1 MALVENA
8 EIVEGNSRMVRSP
21 SGDIDILVLFLLHQ
35 FDGKNVLIDNGV
47 GKNRKIIDMS
57 TSLLSLQQRCALA
70 GMHAFSGNDYI
81 SSFFRKGTQ
90 TIWELALGNERFLQT
105 FSEFGLFSTTR
116 EDVEVV
122 LEEFICCLSGNK
134 KCKKVNELRGKIFQ
148 TKFKH
153 EGKHVDMISLPP

>member
-8 EIVEGNSRMVRSP
+8 EIVEGNSLMVRSP

-81 SSFFRKGTQ
+81 SSFFRKGKQ
-90 TIWELALGNERFLQT
+90 TIWKLVLGNERFLQT

-116 EDVEVV
+116 EDVKVV
-122 LEEFICCLSGNK
+122 LEEFICCL
-134 KCKKVNELRGKIFQ
+134 
-148 TKFKH
+148 
-153 EGKHVDMISLPP
+153 